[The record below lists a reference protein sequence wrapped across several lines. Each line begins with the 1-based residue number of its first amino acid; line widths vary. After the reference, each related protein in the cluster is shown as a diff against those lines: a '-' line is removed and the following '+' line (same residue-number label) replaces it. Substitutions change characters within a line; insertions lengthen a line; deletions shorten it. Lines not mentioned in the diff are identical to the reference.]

1 MLQGKTI
8 VLGVTGGIAAYKAA
22 ALCSALIQR
31 GAEVRVILSSSSL
44 QFIQPLTFQALS
56 RHHVIVDT
64 FEEKDPA
71 VIAHIDLADRADLIV
86 IAPATANVLAK
97 AALGLGDDM
106 LTTTLLATEAPV
118 MVCPAMNVHMYQ
130 HPAVQKNMQTL
141 KERGMLFVEPGEGF
155 LACGYTGKGR
165 MAEPEAIVE
174 AIISQFEVK
183 KDLVGKRVLITAG
196 ATREAVDPVRFFTN
210 HSTGKMGYALAEAAS
225 ARGAQVT
232 LISGRSNPLAKPAG
246 VEWIPIESAEDMYQA
261 VMSRADEADIIIKS
275 AAVADYRPAV
285 IHDQKM
291 KKKEGNLTIE
301 LVRTKDILR
310 QLGEQKL
317 AHQVLVGFAAETE
330 NVEENAMKKVHGK
343 NLDFIVANNVAQVGA
358 GFGTDTNIVSLYDR
372 NGLLLSLPQLSKR
385 EVSDRILDE
394 AILRFEDK
402 RSCMHKS

>member
-22 ALCSALIQR
+22 ALCSALVQK
-31 GAEVRVILSSSSL
+31 GAEVRVILSSSSR

-64 FEEKDPA
+64 FEEKDPS
-71 VIAHIDLADRADLIV
+71 VIAHIDLADRADLVV

-106 LTTTLLATEAPV
+106 LTTTLLATQAPV

-141 KERGMLFVEPGEGF
+141 KERGVLFVEPGEGF

-210 HSTGKMGYALAEAAS
+210 RSTGKMGYALAEAAQ

-232 LISGRSNPLAKPAG
+232 LISGGSNPLARPDG

-285 IHDQKM
+285 IYDQKM

-330 NVEENAMKKVHGK
+330 NVEENAMKKVHVK

-394 AILRFEDK
+394 AIVRFEGK
-402 RSCMHKS
+402 K